1 MSSINNGDDAKKLVS
16 MVSSQNLLPTSTEL
30 ERFNEID
37 PTFAERVVTMAEKQA
52 EHRQYIER
60 QDALR
65 HDQALK
71 LSGRDSLLG
80 LLFGMLIVVMALGL
94 AAYMIIQHQLTG
106 GIFTIFGVIATIAT
120 AFVIGHRSKK

>member
-1 MSSINNGDDAKKLVS
+1 MSSINSGGKAKKSVPIS
-16 MVSSQNLLPTSTEL
+16 PSQNLLPTSTEL
-30 ERFNEID
+30 ERFNKIN

-80 LLFGMLIVVMALGL
+80 LLFGMLIVVLALGL
-94 AAYMIIQHQLTG
+94 AAYMISQHQLTG
-106 GIFTIFGVIATIAT
+106 GVFTIFGVIATIAT
-120 AFVIGHRSKK
+120 AFVIGHRAKK